1 MFDRRGEGKLQK
13 RGAGT
18 GRAVLQLESARPE
31 IGGSV
36 LTATCDRNHGS
47 RVIGNAQYSQRCSM
61 PVLVIA
67 IVFFAIFLVMG
78 VMGVTAM
85 VAEHRGHLFSW
96 KWSDEPKPTKR

>member
-1 MFDRRGEGKLQK
+1 
-13 RGAGT
+13 
-18 GRAVLQLESARPE
+18 
-31 IGGSV
+31 
-36 LTATCDRNHGS
+36 
-47 RVIGNAQYSQRCSM
+47 M

-96 KWSDEPKPTKR
+96 KWSDQPKPTKH